1 MEFVFLQSMI
11 NIGRPKKSKEF
22 CRFRCTICNAAS
34 SRKFNLQRHVN
45 SHHPNATNCIV
56 DLLPPK
62 NPRQVRP
69 KMEGGLAGGDDGKS
83 LKPLDYNYR
92 AAVEAAEYYR
102 QLPEGV
108 NLDSAMDLSISPSPG
123 TTAPMPDDV
132 SDSRMTD
139 GSDDL
144 APISAITSVASD
156 AAMTMAIDSERLPA
170 LTHDALM
177 TSPAAV
183 ASGSEST
190 KEARKR
196 VGASKGKRSLGLDS
210 MLLNKFGK
218 YHDNFADDVTAQK
231 PATPFAP
238 VASPVKQDE
247 AGDEMSDATDDEG
260 LTIDE
265 VPPTC
270 DDVSTDANAN
280 NKQDAMTSAAGSDA
294 SEEVKSPDVNGN
306 SKSSANEEEDERDVT
321 AASSSSSCAVAAVA
335 DVQRDS
341 ARDAYEERMRQEL
354 VSQSKPVTPQLDTSM
369 DASNTESVTSPA
381 QQVLG
386 AKSTRREAA
395 KSRSASLR
403 TSTIT
408 TRRSSAALREE
419 VEAN

>member
-69 KMEGGLAGGDDGKS
+69 KMDGGLAGGDDAKS

-170 LTHDALM
+170 LTHDTLM

-183 ASGSEST
+183 ASGSEGS
-190 KEARKR
+190 KETRKR

-231 PATPFAP
+231 PAAPFAP

-247 AGDEMSDATDDEG
+247 AGDAMSDATDDEG

-265 VPPTC
+265 VQTC

-280 NKQDAMTSAAGSDA
+280 NKQDAMTSASD
-294 SEEVKSPDVNGN
+294 EVKSPDVNGN

-321 AASSSSSCAVAAVA
+321 AASSSSSVAAGA

-341 ARDAYEERMRQEL
+341 ERDAYEERMRQEL
-354 VSQSKPVTPQLDTSM
+354 VSQSKPAAVSPQLDTSV
-369 DASNTESVTSPA
+369 DASSTESVTSPA

-386 AKSTRREAA
+386 AKSTRSETA
-395 KSRSASLR
+395 KSRLR

-419 VEAN
+419 VEAT